1 MEIFGRAVPEPPR
14 CPDPAPPPSSV
25 VPDAARPV
33 RSVEVPGRRRTR
45 SRSPAAASGLHPMS
59 RVGSAAGGSIWLASG
74 VRRRPG
80 ASGTARERPGASWS
94 RRLGQSNAQQR
105 ARVAADGVVGNR
117 ATRVCGLLLA
127 RVVGN
132 HACARYSRMWF
143 RFFVFWSRRWSRRVQ
158 IFANRST
165 IQVPIISS
173 LLSNR
178 SN

>member
-1 MEIFGRAVPEPPR
+1 MHSRSGHKLLIVDRERGGSRRGGGPHPASQSCRSRSAAPT
-14 CPDPAPPPSSV
+14 PAPPPSSV

-94 RRLGQSNAQQR
+94 RRLGLVRRACGNAR
-105 ARVAADGVVGNR
+105 ARQPTGVVRDR
-117 ATRVCGLLLA
+117 AIRVFGVFFA
-127 RVVGN
+127 RMVGN
-132 HACARYSRMWF
+132 HACARHSRMWF
-143 RFFVFWSRRWSRRVQ
+143 RFFS
-158 IFANRST
+158 
-165 IQVPIISS
+165 
-173 LLSNR
+173 
-178 SN
+178 